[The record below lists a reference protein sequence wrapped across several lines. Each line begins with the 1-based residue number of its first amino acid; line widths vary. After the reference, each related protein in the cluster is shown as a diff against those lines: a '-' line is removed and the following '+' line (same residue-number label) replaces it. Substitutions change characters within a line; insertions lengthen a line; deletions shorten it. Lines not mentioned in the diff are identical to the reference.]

1 MGTDVFDHIFVKGLA
16 SGSGRIRALRVG
28 RPEELPASRLCVGY
42 VSCSIA
48 CIVSDPT

>member
-1 MGTDVFDHIFVKGLA
+1 MGIDVFDHIFVKGLA
-16 SGSGRIRALRVG
+16 SGGDKIRALRVE
-28 RPEELPASRLCVGY
+28 RPEERRMSRLCVGY